1 MPIDRDKILKQLAI
15 TLNQIAETAGDI
27 ARHQGAIAALNGNG
41 QSANLAQKMLAYIEH
56 MQAINV
62 AEQQRLERLL
72 ANAAAAAADHA
83 DK

>member
-15 TLNQIAETAGDI
+15 TLNQIAEAAGYI
-27 ARHQGAIAALNGNG
+27 ARHQGAIAANGNG
-41 QSANLAQKMLAYIEH
+41 QNANLAQKMLAYIEH

-72 ANAAAAAADHA
+72 ANAANAAADHA
-83 DK
+83 EK